1 MTESSV
7 IVEQVIVLNSIIALE
22 ILTLEIQF
30 AAACLQTCQKIA
42 TMGSYNVTLKRE
54 QLKITKGELAVS
66 LRLHVEFDFS
76 D

>member
-1 MTESSV
+1 
-7 IVEQVIVLNSIIALE
+7 
-22 ILTLEIQF
+22 
-30 AAACLQTCQKIA
+30 
-42 TMGSYNVTLKRE
+42 MGSYNVTLKRE